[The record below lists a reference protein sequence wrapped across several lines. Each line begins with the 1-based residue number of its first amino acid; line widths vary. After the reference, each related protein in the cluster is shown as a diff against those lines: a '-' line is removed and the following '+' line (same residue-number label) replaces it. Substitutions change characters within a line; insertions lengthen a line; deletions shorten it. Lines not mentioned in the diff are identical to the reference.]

1 MADEAFVLVVGEEV
15 APAGLDELDTI
26 SQSLSWIGFVIDAQ
40 RNNIINEALGSFD
53 DIRMLH
59 EDDIDAM
66 SKDFASRTA
75 GNGRMNFGTR
85 RIKLLK
91 AFLHWVKDF
100 YRVSTVPSVD
110 GLNLNSFR
118 VQLNTSVMR
127 AEIRQNLRKQ
137 TKTAAEAATPG
148 PLESERKWKEWE
160 EKFINYTRAHL
171 GANGVPLSYVIRDA
185 DDPNDQGTFPDFI
198 SKTIECAPLEG
209 EYYSADRLSVFNMI
223 VAFTTGQP
231 SGDWIKNTL
240 RFSDGRRSMK
250 ALRAHF
256 AGEGNATRNMAEAD
270 RLKESLHYKGE
281 RSMAFET
288 FLTQCQKMYNIYEKE
303 GEPMT
308 DEAKV
313 RFLYKK
319 VQHSGLRGT
328 IDALKAQQTAG
339 AVITY
344 TMAANHLST
353 AVSELPEYLS
363 KNRNVSGVATN
374 NSSSDGKG
382 IYDAD
387 GKIITGHIPH
397 WRSLSKE
404 ERSKVFAERKKL
416 GAKGGI
422 KKGKGNGTPKSDA
435 NRMKQLADQNKKY
448 KRQVKALKRKYLNE
462 GDEIDLGEDEESK
475 SDVDAGDQF
484 GGKNSKR
491 KKKD

>member
-1 MADEAFVLVVGEEV
+1 
-15 APAGLDELDTI
+15 
-26 SQSLSWIGFVIDAQ
+26 
-40 RNNIINEALGSFD
+40 
-53 DIRMLH
+53 
-59 EDDIDAM
+59 
-66 SKDFASRTA
+66 
-75 GNGRMNFGTR
+75 
-85 RIKLLK
+85 
-91 AFLHWVKDF
+91 
-100 YRVSTVPSVD
+100 
-110 GLNLNSFR
+110 
-118 VQLNTSVMR
+118 
-127 AEIRQNLRKQ
+127 
-137 TKTAAEAATPG
+137 
-148 PLESERKWKEWE
+148 
-160 EKFINYTRAHL
+160 
-171 GANGVPLSYVIRDA
+171 
-185 DDPNDQGTFPDFI
+185 
-198 SKTIECAPLEG
+198 
-209 EYYSADRLSVFNMI
+209 MI

-319 VQHSGLRGT
+319 VQHAGLRGT

-339 AVITY
+339 AIITY

-462 GDEIDLGEDEESK
+462 GDEIDSGEDENSK